1 MGFREEFAL
10 IMLSDFLKSWRP
22 SDSWIPSGKYQRG
35 SGSVVNLQRK
45 CSSALVLLLVGM
57 LACGLTACFGSISS
71 ADEKTAQETP
81 QAASKSAP
89 GATESHGSGQA
100 HGHEVG
106 HAAESTP
113 PGLVPKVDLVVWS
126 LIVFGTFVFLL
137 SRFAWKPLAAGL
149 DQREARIRNDVYEAE
164 AARVKAQ
171 QLLAEHEA
179 RLAKTEETVRELIA
193 EAKRDAEKVRA
204 DLTAAAEAD
213 VQTMKKRAVSEIE
226 QARDVALQQLF
237 DTLSTSVMDA
247 TSRIVGR
254 SLNSDDHQR
263 LVQEAL
269 AELNVR
275 RN

>member
-1 MGFREEFAL
+1 MYAQACQVTFQSSKTRRSGWFWSLCFCAMAGFL
-10 IMLSDFLKSWRP
+10 
-22 SDSWIPSGKYQRG
+22 
-35 SGSVVNLQRK
+35 LQ
-45 CSSALVLLLVGM
+45 
-57 LACGLTACFGSISS
+57 GSIST
-71 ADEKTAQETP
+71 ADEKAKNEHSSKIENGLKTDGPQENHH
-81 QAASKSAP
+81 SE
-89 GATESHGSGQA
+89 ESHGSQK
-100 HGHEVG
+100 
-106 HAAESTP
+106 STIP
-113 PGLVPKVDLVVWS
+113 SGMIPKPDLMVWS
-126 LIVFGTFVFLL
+126 LITFAAFVFLL
-137 SRFAWKPLAAGL
+137 SKFAWKPLAAGL
-149 DQREARIRNDVYEAE
+149 DQREARIRNDIHEAE
-164 AARVKAQ
+164 SARVKAQ

-237 DTLSTSVMDA
+237 DTLSTNVMDA

>member
-1 MGFREEFAL
+1 MAGFLLQGSISVADEKAKVDHGSETASTTGHGHSEE
-10 IMLSDFLKSWRP
+10 SHS
-22 SDSWIPSGKYQRG
+22 SQGSTIPSG
-35 SGSVVNLQRK
+35 
-45 CSSALVLLLVGM
+45 M
-57 LACGLTACFGSISS
+57 I
-71 ADEKTAQETP
+71 
-81 QAASKSAP
+81 
-89 GATESHGSGQA
+89 
-100 HGHEVG
+100 
-106 HAAESTP
+106 
-113 PGLVPKVDLVVWS
+113 PKPDLMVWS
-126 LIVFGTFVFLL
+126 LITFAAFVFLL
-137 SRFAWKPLAAGL
+137 SKFAWKPLAAGL
-149 DQREARIRNDVYEAE
+149 DQREARIRNDIHEAE
-164 AARVKAQ
+164 SARVKAQ

-237 DTLSTSVMDA
+237 DTLSTNVMDA

>member
-1 MGFREEFAL
+1 MYAQACQVTFQSSKTR
-10 IMLSDFLKSWRP
+10 R
-22 SDSWIPSGKYQRG
+22 SGWFWSLCFCAMAG
-35 SGSVVNLQRK
+35 
-45 CSSALVLLLVGM
+45 LLLQ
-57 LACGLTACFGSISS
+57 GSISV
-71 ADEKTAQETP
+71 ADEKAKADHGSETASTTGHGHSE
-81 QAASKSAP
+81 
-89 GATESHGSGQA
+89 ESHGSQG
-100 HGHEVG
+100 
-106 HAAESTP
+106 STIP
-113 PGLVPKVDLVVWS
+113 SGMIPKPDLMVWS
-126 LIVFGTFVFLL
+126 LITFAAFVFLL
-137 SRFAWKPLAAGL
+137 SKFAWKPLAAGL
-149 DQREARIRNDVYEAE
+149 DQREARIRNDIHEAE
-164 AARVKAQ
+164 SARLKAQ

-237 DTLSTSVMDA
+237 DTLSTHVMDA

>member
-1 MGFREEFAL
+1 MYAQACQVTFQSSKTRRSGARRSGWFWSLCFCAMAGFL
-10 IMLSDFLKSWRP
+10 
-22 SDSWIPSGKYQRG
+22 
-35 SGSVVNLQRK
+35 LQ
-45 CSSALVLLLVGM
+45 
-57 LACGLTACFGSISS
+57 GSISV
-71 ADEKTAQETP
+71 ADEKTKADHGSE
-81 QAASKSAP
+81 AAS
-89 GATESHGSGQA
+89 ATGHGHSEESHSSQGSTIPSGMI
-100 HGHEVG
+100 
-106 HAAESTP
+106 
-113 PGLVPKVDLVVWS
+113 PKPDLMVWS
-126 LIVFGTFVFLL
+126 LITFGAFVFLL
-137 SRFAWKPLAAGL
+137 SKFAWKPLAAGL
-149 DQREARIRNDVYEAE
+149 DQREARIRNDIHEAE
-164 AARVKAQ
+164 SARVKAQ

-237 DTLSTSVMDA
+237 DTLSTNVMDA

>member
-1 MGFREEFAL
+1 MYAQACQVTFQSSKTRRSGWFWSLCFCAMAGLLFQGSISVADEKAKVDHGSETA
-10 IMLSDFLKSWRP
+10 STTGHGHSEG
-22 SDSWIPSGKYQRG
+22 SHGSQGSTIPSG
-35 SGSVVNLQRK
+35 
-45 CSSALVLLLVGM
+45 M
-57 LACGLTACFGSISS
+57 I
-71 ADEKTAQETP
+71 
-81 QAASKSAP
+81 
-89 GATESHGSGQA
+89 
-100 HGHEVG
+100 
-106 HAAESTP
+106 
-113 PGLVPKVDLVVWS
+113 PKPDLMVWS
-126 LIVFGTFVFLL
+126 LITFAAFVFLL
-137 SRFAWKPLAAGL
+137 SKFAWKPLAAGL
-149 DQREARIRNDVYEAE
+149 DQREARIRNDIHEAE
-164 AARVKAQ
+164 SARVKAQ

-237 DTLSTSVMDA
+237 DTLSTNVMDA